1 MLPIVGKNVSAL
13 IARSHRSV
21 PMLCG
26 VSQSFLFNQFWKIFL
41 FILWPNATKVF
52 AKWMNILSP
61 SYFSK
66 DCSAKDGQAKV
77 HSDQFH
83 RNCSLRT
90 ADGDIAILSHQWQ
103 RSGHKTHRTFSD
115 DFPPNYSL
123 MTNLVLWEKCS
134 KQFRRFSSW
143 WAAASWRQIWW
154 SCGQTHLRFLPQPSP
169 VNL

>member
-1 MLPIVGKNVSAL
+1 MLPIFSKNVSVL
-13 IARSHRSV
+13 IARSHRS
-21 PMLCG
+21 CSA
-26 VSQSFLFNQFWKIFL
+26 SQSFLFNQFCKMLLHF
-41 FILWPNATKVF
+41 FV
-52 AKWMNILSP
+52 AKRYKSICEMNILIQL
-61 SYFSK
+61 YFFK
-66 DCSAKDGQAKV
+66 DCSAKDGQVKV

-83 RNCSLRT
+83 RNRSLRT
-90 ADGDIAILSHQWQ
+90 ANGDLAILSHQWQ
-103 RSGHKTHRTFSD
+103 RSGHKTQRTFSD